1 MFGGGRFILA
11 TVGVVVVVSS
21 VGACASAADSPT
33 AEAVSDVTLAQS
45 KSYAQLL
52 RNEASSRLPEIVLK
66 QVAESSDVSVACD
79 DDPAGLSRSWSS
91 SMSIL
96 VTNST
101 AARIQEVANDLADS
115 FVAQGWKAKQADE
128 STDTHIVTTL
138 RSATSLADIAITA
151 TSKATDQVP
160 SIQIT
165 ATGVCAL
172 TEGPESDEVTMLEGQ
187 DTANAE

>member
-1 MFGGGRFILA
+1 MFGGGRFILS
-11 TVGVVVVVSS
+11 TVGAVVVVSS
-21 VGACASAADSPT
+21 LGACATTSESPS

-66 QVAESSDVSVACD
+66 QVAQSTDVSIACD

-101 AARIQEVANDLADS
+101 AARIQQVADDLAAS
-115 FVAQGWKAKQADE
+115 FVAQGWKAKQTDE
-128 STDTHIVTTL
+128 STDSHVVTQL
-138 RSATSLADIAITA
+138 RSATSLADIA
-151 TSKATDQVP
+151 
-160 SIQIT
+160 IT

-172 TEGPESDEVTMLEGQ
+172 TEGPESDEVTLLEGQ
-187 DTANAE
+187 DAANAG

>member
-1 MFGGGRFILA
+1 MIGGGRILMA
-11 TVGVVVVVSS
+11 TIAALAVVASVTGCSS
-21 VGACASAADSPT
+21 GAASPGESG
-33 AEAVSDVTLAQS
+33 VTLAQS

-79 DDPAGLSRSWSS
+79 DSDPQGLSRSWSS

-96 VTNST
+96 VNNST
-101 AARIQEVANDLADS
+101 AARIQKVADDLAAS
-115 FVAQGWKAKQADE
+115 FVDQGWKAKIDE
-128 STDTHIVTTL
+128 GSTDALAVTTL

-151 TSKATDQVP
+151 TSKGADQVP

-172 TEGPESDEVTMLEGQ
+172 TGGPDSDEVTMLEKQ
-187 DTANAE
+187 DSENAG

>member
-1 MFGGGRFILA
+1 MFGGGRFVVA
-11 TVGVVVVVSS
+11 TVVVVAVVSAL
-21 VGACASAADSPT
+21 GACASDTGSTGAAN
-33 AEAVSDVTLAQS
+33 EVTLAQS

-52 RNEASSRLPEIVLK
+52 RNEASSRLPDIVLK
-66 QVAESSDVSVACD
+66 QVAESSDVSIACD
-79 DDPAGLSRSWSS
+79 DSDPEGLSRSWSS

-101 AARIQEVANDLADS
+101 AARIQKVADDLAAS
-115 FVAQGWKAKQADE
+115 FVAQGWKAKLADE
-128 STDTHIVTTL
+128 STDTLVVTRL

-151 TSKATDQVP
+151 TSKGDDQAP

-172 TEGPESDEVTMLEGQ
+172 TDGPESDEVTMLEGL
-187 DTANAE
+187 DPENAG

>member
-1 MFGGGRFILA
+1 MVGGGRFTVAAVAALA
-11 TVGVVVVVSS
+11 VVAAL
-21 VGACASAADSPT
+21 GGCASDTRSAS
-33 AEAVSDVTLAQS
+33 ERQVTLAQS

-66 QVAESSDVSVACD
+66 QVAESTDVSVACD
-79 DDPAGLSRSWSS
+79 DTDPAGLSRSWSS

-101 AARIQEVANDLADS
+101 AARIQKVADDLAAS
-115 FVAQGWKAKQADE
+115 FVEQGWKAKHTDE
-128 STDTHIVTTL
+128 STDTLVVTTL

-151 TSKATDQVP
+151 TSKGAEQAP

-172 TEGPESDEVTMLEGQ
+172 TGGPDSDEVTTLEQQ
-187 DTANAE
+187 DPANAG

>member
-1 MFGGGRFILA
+1 MVGGGRFAVA
-11 TVGVVVVVSS
+11 TVAAIAVLSTL
-21 VGACASAADSPT
+21 GACASAGDSQ
-33 AEAVSDVTLAQS
+33 SSGDDSGVTLAQS

-66 QVAESSDVSVACD
+66 QVAESTDVSIACD
-79 DDPAGLSRSWSS
+79 DDPAGLSRSWTST
-91 SMSIL
+91 MSIL

-101 AARIQEVANDLADS
+101 AARVQQVADDLAAT
-115 FVAQGWKAKQADE
+115 FVEQGWKADHTDE
-128 STDTHIVTTL
+128 STDTLTVTRL

-151 TSKATDQVP
+151 TSKGNDQVP

-172 TEGPESDEVTMLEGQ
+172 TGGPDSDEVTTLEEQ
-187 DTANAE
+187 HSANAG

>member
-1 MFGGGRFILA
+1 MVGGGRFIAA
-11 TVGVVVVVSS
+11 TVAAAVVVLAL
-21 VGACASAADSPT
+21 GACAGDTTQSTGDSA
-33 AEAVSDVTLAQS
+33 VTLAQS

-79 DDPAGLSRSWSS
+79 ETDPAGLSRSWSS

-101 AARIQEVANDLADS
+101 AARIQKVADDLAAS
-115 FVAQGWKAKQADE
+115 FVEQGWKAKQADD
-128 STDTHIVTTL
+128 STETLGVTTL

-151 TSKATDQVP
+151 TSKDGDQLP

-172 TEGPESDEVTMLEGQ
+172 TDGPESDEVTMLEQQ
-187 DTANAE
+187 DAANAG

>member
-1 MFGGGRFILA
+1 MFGGGRFVVA
-11 TVGVVVVVSS
+11 TVAAVAVVLSL
-21 VGACASAADSPT
+21 GACAADAQTSGAA
-33 AEAVSDVTLAQS
+33 SDVTLAQS

-79 DDPAGLSRSWSS
+79 DTDPNGLSRSWSS

-101 AARIQEVANDLADS
+101 AARVQKVADDLAAS
-115 FVAQGWKAKQADE
+115 FVKQGWKAKQADE
-128 STDTHIVTTL
+128 STETLVVTTL

-151 TSKATDQVP
+151 TSKGNDQVP

-172 TEGPESDEVTMLEGQ
+172 TGGPDSDEVTTLEEQ
-187 DTANAE
+187 HSANAG

>member
-1 MFGGGRFILA
+1 MVGGGRFVLA
-11 TVGVVVVVSS
+11 TVAAFAVVAALA
-21 VGACASAADSPT
+21 ACASETRTS
-33 AEAVSDVTLAQS
+33 AERQVTLAQS

-66 QVAESSDVSVACD
+66 QVAQSTDVSVACD
-79 DDPAGLSRSWSS
+79 EADPAGLSRSWSS

-101 AARIQEVANDLADS
+101 AARIQQVADDLATS
-115 FVAQGWKAKQADE
+115 FVEQGWKAKQTDD
-128 STDTHIVTTL
+128 STDTLAVTTL

-151 TSKATDQVP
+151 TSKGADQVP
-160 SIQIT
+160 SIEIT

-172 TEGPESDEVTMLEGQ
+172 TDGPGSDEVTTLEKQ
-187 DTANAE
+187 DPANAG